1 MHVATSDSLT
11 KTASV
16 GQKPMET
23 LAARFRAAG
32 AFVMTLD
39 HDGRVTFHDPAA
51 IGFFIRYVLP
61 QVQFNEA
68 NLRQSLERAS
78 LTTQVVDAIPGAAL
92 AILPRSQDPRFSGH
106 LVVAVKAETFS
117 LGEDVLRMCGRI
129 GIDGTWLAQQAESLD
144 GFSTDELRH
153 QARVMQATLMDQ
165 LQLVGLASDV
175 ESLASQLSSTYEE
188 LNLIYQMGSGMHVN
202 RSPQDFFKKTC
213 LEVMDLMGLRG
224 VGVALRGDNG
234 EFQTPAIY
242 GSIGLGAVALRR
254 LADELGEAM
263 KLQTE
268 PIFVEKVARDPRFNW
283 LGKYARKFLA
293 APLIREDRLLGC
305 LFGFDKR
312 HGEFDTVD
320 GKLLSAIANESAIF
334 LENALLY
341 DDVRSLV
348 MGLLHSLVSAV
359 DAKDTYTCG
368 HSERVALLS
377 RFLAQE
383 AQLPEAT
390 VERIYTAGL
399 LHDVGKIGVSE
410 AVLQKPARLTP
421 TEYEQIKLHPEI
433 GARILADV
441 KQLQDIIPAVMHH
454 HERYDGKGYPTGLA
468 GKDIPMMGRLI
479 CLADCFDAMTTS
491 RTYRKA
497 MPLEVALTELR
508 RCAGTQFDPELTD
521 VFLSVGAE
529 RIREV
534 MADHKQRTKHLIGL
548 QQSVSER

>member
-1 MHVATSDSLT
+1 MHVSTTDSLT
-11 KTASV
+11 KTPSI
-16 GQKPMET
+16 GGKPLET

-32 AFVMTLD
+32 VFVMTLD
-39 HDGRVTFHDPAA
+39 VAGRVTFHDPAA
-51 IGFFIRYVLP
+51 VGFFIRYVLP

-68 NLRQSLERAS
+68 ILRHSLESAS
-78 LTTQVVDAIPGAAL
+78 LTTQVVDAIPGTVL
-92 AILPRSQDPRFSGH
+92 AILPRLQDGRFIGH
-106 LVVAVKAETFS
+106 LVVAAKADAFS

-129 GIDGTWLAQQAESLD
+129 GIDATWLSQQADELN
-144 GFSTDELRH
+144 GFTIDALRH
-153 QARVMQATLMDQ
+153 QARVMHATLLDQ
-165 LQLVGLASDV
+165 LRLASLAADLDGLAG
-175 ESLASQLSSTYEE
+175 QLSSTYEE
-188 LNLIYQMGSGMHVN
+188 LNLIYQMGAGMHVN
-202 RSPQDFFKKTC
+202 RSPEEFFKKTC

-224 VGVALRGDNG
+224 VGVALRGPGG
-234 EFQTPAIY
+234 EFQTPAVY
-242 GSIGLGAVALRR
+242 GSIGLDPVVLRR

-263 KLQTE
+263 KSQTE
-268 PIFVEKVARDPRFNW
+268 PIFVEKVARDARFSW

-312 HGEFDTVD
+312 DGEFDTVD

-421 TEYEQIKLHPEI
+421 IEYEQIKQHPEI

-468 GKDIPMMGRLI
+468 GKDIPMMGRLV

-491 RTYRKA
+491 RTYRPA

-521 VFLSVGAE
+521 VFLSVGVE

-534 MADHKQRTKHLIGL
+534 IADYKQRTKHLIGM
-548 QQSVSER
+548 QQSVNDR